1 MNILEHS
8 RPYLEAALEYS
19 GGTHLLEDVV
29 DMLVSGR
36 GQLWPGKNCAAVTE
50 IIAYP
55 RKKVLHCFLAGGD
68 MDEIISMLED
78 AKAWG
83 RAQGCTGFTIAG
95 RKGWK
100 RVLADHGFTETLT
113 VLEGPIGPA
122 L

>member
-55 RKKVLHCFLAGGD
+55 RKKVLHVFLAGGKMDQLMD
-68 MDEIISMLED
+68 MIEGV
-78 AKAWG
+78 AAWG
-83 RAQGCTGFTIAG
+83 RGQGCSSMTMAG
-95 RKGWK
+95 RLGWERVFGKMGWK
-100 RVLADHGFTETLT
+100 RSMVVMERG
-113 VLEGPIGPA
+113 I
-122 L
+122 